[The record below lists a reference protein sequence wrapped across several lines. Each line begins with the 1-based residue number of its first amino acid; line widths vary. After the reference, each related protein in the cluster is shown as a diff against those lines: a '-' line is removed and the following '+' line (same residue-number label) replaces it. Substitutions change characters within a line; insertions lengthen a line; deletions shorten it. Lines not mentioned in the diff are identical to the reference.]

1 MALEPLPFGFAMF
14 SATMRSW
21 SLVGKTRK
29 MGDEQGAFMN
39 DRVLDVVVAWGHLG
53 VS

>member
-1 MALEPLPFGFAMF
+1 MGSERLSELGEK
-14 SATMRSW
+14 
-21 SLVGKTRK
+21 LRK